1 MFGLL
6 EHVESFKMMLTELSK
21 QLQNVQEVQNKILG
35 DINTIKRTQKKSDK
49 KFDSFAEGFYQIRK
63 VSLSLANRLD
73 QVLGPIS
80 GAQKEKDHDD

>member
-35 DINTIKRTQKKSDK
+35 DINTIKRT
-49 KFDSFAEGFYQIRK
+49 
-63 VSLSLANRLD
+63 
-73 QVLGPIS
+73 
-80 GAQKEKDHDD
+80 